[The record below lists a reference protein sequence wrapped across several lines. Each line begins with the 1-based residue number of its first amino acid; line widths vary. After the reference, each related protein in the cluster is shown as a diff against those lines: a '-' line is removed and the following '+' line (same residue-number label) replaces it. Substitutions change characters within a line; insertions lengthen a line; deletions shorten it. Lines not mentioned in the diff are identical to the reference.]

1 MFDILLS
8 IITKTY
14 DAFFVITIVVTVF
27 IAITLY
33 FKQDLIFYMNYSSQ
47 ENLYLPSRFNL
58 PYESV
63 YFEGDDRVKLHGWFI
78 SSSRTKIQNI
88 EEFEQIPTIIY
99 FSSNAGNMSHL
110 LPSVSELYKH
120 MGSSCNIL
128 LFNYRGYGESQ
139 GSPSELGITLD
150 AEAALR
156 YLRLQRNDVN
166 PNNIV
171 LYGRSLGA
179 AVSIRLAARKHSAI
193 RALIIENCFTS
204 ISDMIDVSVPY
215 VQVYPIHHQFTLNM
229 YCELFRA
236 IRLFKFITTNHWD
249 NKKFIR
255 WMNSDVAV
263 LFLSGQRDDAIP
275 PSQMKLL
282 YDYCPSAH
290 KDLKLFPFGDHD
302 QLAQQPKYHQII
314 VDFLKSYCIH

>member
-1 MFDILLS
+1 MFDTLLS

-14 DAFFVITIVVTVF
+14 DAFFVITIVVTVV

-33 FKQDLIFYMNYSSQ
+33 FKQDLIFYMNYSAQ
-47 ENLYLPSRFNL
+47 GYLYLPSRFNL
-58 PYESV
+58 PYEDV
-63 YFEGDDRVKLHGWFI
+63 YFEADDHVKLHGWFI

-88 EEFEQIPTIIY
+88 EEFEQIPSIIY

-120 MGSSCNIL
+120 MGSACNIL

-139 GSPSELGITLD
+139 GSPNELGINLD

-204 ISDMIDVSVPY
+204 ISDMIDVSVP
-215 VQVYPIHHQFTLNM
+215 
-229 YCELFRA
+229 A

-255 WMNSDVAV
+255 YMNSDVAV

-282 YDYCPSAH
+282 YDCCPSAY
-290 KDLKLFPFGDHD
+290 KDLKLFPFGGHD
-302 QLAQQPKYHQII
+302 QLAQQPQYHHII
-314 VDFLKSYCIH
+314 VDFIKSSCIHQLT